1 MKKLFT
7 IALLAVSTTLA
18 AQSVR
23 IIQVQPKAAQFT
35 VRMNYGLKQ
44 KAGFSTEVL
53 LPTQKRVLFGF
64 NFMFDTKERTE
75 TFAKDS
81 YSSEFMLGIEVLPN
95 IIIGGKAGWSAREQ
109 SKGALISQTSK
120 STTQSYGP
128 YSTTYVTTD
137 NVYDAQ
143 SVSMLPAVGGFI
155 TTNTPVSPF
164 IAYDTFSGVT
174 FGLGVRLQ

>member
-1 MKKLFT
+1 MKKLLT

-23 IIQVQPKAAQFT
+23 IIQIQPKPAQFT
-35 VRMNYGLKQ
+35 VRMNYGLKE
-44 KAGFSTEVL
+44 KAGFSTEIL

-64 NFMFDTKERTE
+64 NFMFDTKDRTE
-75 TFAKDS
+75 VFDM
-81 YSSEFMLGIEVLPN
+81 YSSGFMLGIEVLPN
-95 IIIGGKAGWSAREQ
+95 IIIGGKAGWAARVQ
-109 SKGALISQTSK
+109 QQGALISQTSK
-120 STTQSYGP
+120 SNTQSYGP

-137 NVYDAQ
+137 NVYDTR
-143 SVSMLPAVGGFI
+143 SISMLPTVGGFI
-155 TTNTPVSPF
+155 TTATPISPF